1 MQVDAVAALAPVLAR
16 YAIVV
21 DGPMEAEVL
30 AARDRW
36 RRPGRA
42 ADRARHPAW
51 RPARRCPAPPWW
63 RWRAGCS
70 PAWSLG
76 GTVEHVGGGYR
87 IADPA
92 LAATLQAVVE
102 QASAPPLPS
111 RAAPFA
117 PLLAAPG
124 ATPGAATLPPPGGA
138 PVATEEASRL
148 LQQALAARAGR
159 LPVPAPAGPALP
171 KAWAG
176 FARAGWSPV
185 LDAAA
190 PQVVS
195 HPGLPAAARIVVAD
209 PTAPPV
215 AVAGRLGSLH
225 PTSLAHLDAPPVTW
239 GQGDAVA
246 ARALAAGLADALGAP
261 AAARAPLVVDRGVVP
276 GLAVLAPTG
285 RLPEVVL
292 VDLRSGL
299 GRPVAIPPPPAGTPE
314 PSLLAAAMAGATGAR
329 APTRRPAARP
339 RRGGDVAALMEV
351 LFGPRCTAAL
361 APGEEEDLAPPST
374 AGVVVTS
381 RTDDPQAD
389 ALAGLLGVEVLHLGA
404 PDDLLPEVLAWLED
418 DEGRHL
424 LAPRA

>member
-30 AARDRW
+30 ARVIA
-36 RRPGRA
+36 GG
-42 ADRARHPAW
+42 DRAVPLTELATPLASGPALS
-51 RPARRCPAPPWW
+51 RPAVVEVARGLLARLVA
-63 RWRAGCS
+63 
-70 PAWSLG
+70 G